1 MRRDSTRPARPRASR
16 AIAVGA
22 VIATVAVLGGCSGPP
37 PDQNAELSGCLVG
50 DRGTLALGVT
60 NSAGEPLAITGIEL
74 AESEGVAVVDRFIA
88 IDPEAQATPVLFDA
102 APSGTSGRDAFDGVD
117 LAAAS
122 IEPGAAAFIGI
133 EVERTGAAEGSVNGV
148 IITTAD
154 RETTAPVRLV
164 LLDDCG

>member
-1 MRRDSTRPARPRASR
+1 MRRDPTRPARPRASR

-88 IDPEAQATPVLFDA
+88 IDPEARATPVLFEA
-102 APSGTSGRDAFDGVD
+102 EGRDAFDGVD
-117 LAAAS
+117 LADES
-122 IEPGAAAFIGI
+122 IEPGAAAFVGI

-148 IITTAD
+148 VITTAD
-154 RETTAPVRLV
+154 RETIAPVRLS

>member
-1 MRRDSTRPARPRASR
+1 MRRDPTRPARPRASR

-60 NSAGEPLAITGIEL
+60 NSAGEPLEITGVEL
-74 AESEGVAVVDRFIA
+74 AEAEGVAVVDRFIA
-88 IDPEAQATPVLFDA
+88 IDPEARATPVLFE
-102 APSGTSGRDAFDGVD
+102 SEGRGAFDGVD
-117 LAAAS
+117 LGDER
-122 IEPGAAAFIGI
+122 IEPGAAAFVGI

-148 IITTAD
+148 VITTAE
-154 RETTAPVRLV
+154 RETIAPVRLV
-164 LLDDCG
+164 LRDGCG

>member
-1 MRRDSTRPARPRASR
+1 MRRDPTRPARPRASR

-88 IDPEAQATPVLFDA
+88 IDPEAQATPVLFE
-102 APSGTSGRDAFDGVD
+102 SEGRSAFDGVD
-117 LAAAS
+117 LADAS
-122 IEPGAAAFIGI
+122 IEPGAAAFVGI